1 MEHEIETNVKIKN
14 NAMSAYLMFFIC
26 WLFLTNGANPLLAN
40 NFVRSHAK
48 TALSI
53 HFGFL
58 LVVLVFLWFWLG
70 ESISI
75 LNVPLSNILAS
86 TLLTWL
92 FWVMLFGFYKAHK
105 GEYFTIGEVVHLAKT
120 EKLIDINNDHTLDE
134 KDKLSLILSYVPLW
148 GFTVYGMHSHNLTLK
163 NISKLNLLCSS
174 VITGI
179 YIAWHTNLALLLG
192 LLYIIFIVF
201 TSIILVWKNEI
212 FSFNLESIPTLVE
225 AQVYVQTFLLYLK
238 WYFSK
243 NFIPLS
249 ECLKK
254 VEEEITQKLSQN
266 KSLIANFEEFPY
278 KKILIYIPLVNFFTL
293 TKLSTKMHFHIING
307 VSLSLLFIGSW
318 LLLGIDNTFQ
328 SFFVFVIFY
337 WIGFLSSEPLYT
349 LPFIY
354 PIGNH
359 IISWGQ
365 TIISHLHFARKMS
378 AHKEE
383 VSLKPNGESNNST
396 QNNNIESH

>member
-1 MEHEIETNVKIKN
+1 M
-14 NAMSAYLMFFIC
+14 
-26 WLFLTNGANPLLAN
+26 
-40 NFVRSHAK
+40 
-48 TALSI
+48 
-53 HFGFL
+53 
-58 LVVLVFLWFWLG
+58 
-70 ESISI
+70 
-75 LNVPLSNILAS
+75 
-86 TLLTWL
+86 
-92 FWVMLFGFYKAHK
+92 
-105 GEYFTIGEVVHLAKT
+105 
-120 EKLIDINNDHTLDE
+120 
-134 KDKLSLILSYVPLW
+134 
-148 GFTVYGMHSHNLTLK
+148 
-163 NISKLNLLCSS
+163 
-174 VITGI
+174 
-179 YIAWHTNLALLLG
+179 
-192 LLYIIFIVF
+192 
-201 TSIILVWKNEI
+201 
-212 FSFNLESIPTLVE
+212 
-225 AQVYVQTFLLYLK
+225 K

-243 NFIPLS
+243 NFIPLN

-278 KKILIYIPLVNFFTL
+278 KKILIYIPFVNFFTL

-318 LLLGIDNTFQ
+318 VLLGIDNTFQ

-337 WIGFLSSEPLYT
+337 GIGFLSSEPLYT

-359 IISWGQ
+359 IITWGQ
-365 TIISHLHFARKMS
+365 TIIAHLHFARKMS